1 MFVTFYNRCDD
12 NKMVLCVNSSVF
24 TLEPQSC
31 VDIPVCVDKISF
43 SVEILPVDLYS
54 GFEKEETPKK
64 LKDRILFKLAK
75 KFAEKLPEMGL
86 YANCDY
92 ELSEI
97 TNNTTV
103 DLYDGVYSVADG
115 NVADY
120 LFDMVPVV
128 YCFARVEAISGKL
141 KFVKAHLMNR
151 KKYLKL
157 VRNLLLFIDTDLFFP
172 NLVFFIP
179 KYILTRFYA
188 TGFFLSRI
196 LTGLY
201 RLPVAERVHRIDE
214 KSNGS
219 GIDNKK
225 GCLSSVIKTLIA
237 FAVVIALVFFIA
249 SSEPDVIVSKNF
261 KTVECFDEVFVQIAG
276 GLPDDAER
284 VFFQDYSAYYPLSDD
299 EYDID
304 SYYCYIYED
313 SNGERYMW
321 LKDGCDKPENEDK
334 DYDDY
339 EKPLVYKSIGEKTE

>member
-1 MFVTFYNRCDD
+1 MFVTFFNRCAD
-12 NKMVLCVNSSVF
+12 NKMVLRVNSSVYE
-24 TLEPQSC
+24 LEPQSC
-31 VDIPVCVDKISF
+31 ADVPVSGERMPF
-43 SVEILPVDLYS
+43 SVEILPVDLSS
-54 GFEKEETPKK
+54 GLENEEKPKK
-64 LKDRILFKLAK
+64 FTEKILFKLAK
-75 KFAEKLPEMGL
+75 KFAEKIPEMGL

-97 TNNTTV
+97 TDNMTV
-103 DLYDGVYSVADG
+103 DLYEGTYGVFDG

-120 LFDMVPVV
+120 VFDMVPVI
-128 YCFARVEAISGKL
+128 YCFARAEVISGKL

-179 KYILTRFYA
+179 KYILTRFFSS
-188 TGFFLSRI
+188 GFFLSIIIAR
-196 LTGLY
+196 LY
-201 RLPVAERVHRIDE
+201 RLPVTERVHRSEE
-214 KSNGS
+214 KSEGTNN
-219 GIDNKK
+219 DNKK
-225 GCLSSVIKTLIA
+225 GCLSNVIKTLLA
-237 FAVVIALVFFIA
+237 FAVVVALIFLIA
-249 SSEPDVIVSKNF
+249 SSEPDVVVSRNF

-276 GLPDDAER
+276 GLPDDAQR
-284 VFFQDYSAYYPLSDD
+284 VFLQDYSAYYPVSED
-299 EYDID
+299 EYDMD

-339 EKPLVYKSIGEKTE
+339 EKPFVYKSIGEKTE